1 MKFSKLVVS
10 ALVLVAGVA
19 QAKISVFTNESALEH
34 ILNSREIQKLKA
46 SGGELANLELGEVK
60 LTHTGGLT
68 IGAKYEAEIEYNN
81 TQDPS
86 GSAGFTAYCKFT
98 ATVENK
104 KNPKSPAGIT
114 SSYLSAPTLSKLE
127 CVQ

>member
-10 ALVLVAGVA
+10 ALVLVTGVA

-34 ILNSREIQKLKA
+34 ILNSKEIQKLK
-46 SGGELANLELGEVK
+46 STGGELANLELAEVK
-60 LTHTGGLT
+60 LTHTGGLG

-81 TQDPS
+81 TQDPA
-86 GSAGFTAYCKFT
+86 GDAGFTAYCKFT
-98 ATVENK
+98 ATVKNV

-114 SSYLSAPTLSKLE
+114 SSYLSAPTLSKLD

>member
-1 MKFSKLVVS
+1 MKFSKLVVCS
-10 ALVLVAGVA
+10 LVLAAGVA
-19 QAKISVFTNESALEH
+19 QAKISVFTNEAALEH

-46 SGGELANLELGEVK
+46 SGGDLANLELGEVK
-60 LTHTGGLT
+60 LTHTGGLG
-68 IGAKYEAEIEYNN
+68 IGAKYEAEMEYNN

-86 GSAGFTAYCKFT
+86 GNAGFTSYCKFT
-98 ATVENK
+98 ATVENV

-114 SSYLSAPTLSKLE
+114 SSYLSAPKLSKLD

>member
-1 MKFSKLVVS
+1 MKFSNLVVS

-19 QAKISVFTNESALEH
+19 QAKISTYTNESALEH
-34 ILNSREIQKLKA
+34 ILKSREIQKLKA
-46 SGGELANLELGEVK
+46 PGGELANLELGEVK
-60 LTHTGGLT
+60 LTHTGGLG

-86 GSAGFTAYCKFT
+86 GNAGFASYCRFT
-98 ATVENK
+98 ATVENV
-104 KNPKSPAGIT
+104 KNPKAPAGIT
-114 SSYLSAPTLSKLE
+114 ASRLSNPTLSTLD